1 MQARTAAIT
10 IGALIY
16 ANASPS
22 PPDC

>member
-1 MQARTAAIT
+1 MQTRTAATT